1 MAAEECDVFR
11 SDNGHRKFNRYL
23 SPKREICRMSFGNS
37 LEIVTHLRP
46 GMSAAEAERI
56 LASGGMSL
64 NEKGDVRRPFSILCD
79 IGRVVNIRLKSDF
92 PSTINIY
99 GIGIGMPFDLVES
112 HHASV
117 QRVSDDAWF
126 AKPHQRFRIGIPQDG
141 YEIAIVVFERKIV
154 AIDLCAIGRIAMI
167 EKNIA
172 RRRVLMEAQQ
182 QPQTAV
188 DPDQQLQRWAETQS
202 GLAPV
207 KRISQFVAWLPTANP
222 DEWHGV
228 AASWNWDFGIQPLRW
243 IVSQPA
249 CGIAT
254 AALIFFD
261 GQPLDAEQDKA
272 AGALLDE
279 IRARWPDFPDNGV
292 AYRPPRYVE
301 DLGHHHLDLIP
312 LELRQS
318 RPGRDIPTTA
328 YHEGIPIALFQGD

>member
-1 MAAEECDVFR
+1 M
-11 SDNGHRKFNRYL
+11 SLDNA
-23 SPKREICRMSFGNS
+23 

-46 GMSAAEAERI
+46 GMSAAEAQHV

-64 NEKGDVRRPFSILCD
+64 KEEGVVRRPFWILCD
-79 IGRVVNIRLKSDF
+79 MGRVVNIRLKSDF
-92 PSTINIY
+92 PSTIKIY
-99 GIGIGMPFDLVES
+99 GMGIGMPFELVKS
-112 HHASV
+112 HYASL
-117 QRVSDDAWF
+117 QQVSDDAWF
-126 AKPHQRFRIGIPQDG
+126 GQPHQRFRIGIPQDG
-141 YEIAIVVFERKIV
+141 YEIAIVIFEGKI
-154 AIDLCAIGRIAMI
+154 ATIDLCAIGRIAMI

-172 RRRVLMEAQQ
+172 RRRVLMDAQQ
-182 QPQTAV
+182 KLQNAV
-188 DPDQQLQRWAETQS
+188 DPDQQLQRWAETQT

-228 AASWNWDFGIQPLRW
+228 AASWNWDFGVQPLRW

-272 AGALLDE
+272 VGALLDE
-279 IRARWPDFPDNGV
+279 IRARWPAFPDSGV

-301 DLGHHHLDLIP
+301 DIGDRHLDLIP
-312 LELRQS
+312 SDLRQS

-328 YHEGIPIALFQGD
+328 YHEGIPIVLFQGD